1 MKNFLRSI
9 ICLIA
14 VFLIP
19 LTAAAAPKFWHHNSY
34 DLSKINTI
42 IVNDIDIKSESNG
55 NFVSEKNIKDSIM
68 SSIYAAAE
76 NKDLLVLKSED
87 WKAEEREALT
97 ETDLLKKSA
106 KKKKVL
112 DAVKLNITVHK
123 LGYTYKT
130 IPAHYENK
138 IEYVKSQVKDSNGGT
153 KEVQVPVPYQKY
165 VPEITYY
172 NAYVE
177 IVYNIYD
184 PETDTLIFNCR
195 DYRYRSDTYGTSG
208 MVERT
213 GKDLIKNIL
222 KSK

>member
-1 MKNFLRSI
+1 MKKFLNFI
-9 ICLIA
+9 TCLIA

-19 LTAAAAPKFWHHNSY
+19 LTAAAAPKFWHHNDY
-34 DLSKINTI
+34 DLSKIDTV
-42 IVNDIDIKSESNG
+42 IVNDIDIKSESSG
-55 NFVSEKNIKDSIM
+55 SFVSEQNIEDSIM

-76 NKDLLVLKSED
+76 KKDLLIVRADDYEADDTIL
-87 WKAEEREALT
+87 AEET
-97 ETDLLKKSA
+97 KPTKKSA
-106 KKKKVL
+106 KNKKVL
-112 DAVKLNITVHK
+112 DKVKLNITVNK

-153 KEVQVPVPYQKY
+153 KDVQVPVPYQKY

-172 NAYVE
+172 NAYLEV
-177 IVYNIYD
+177 IYNVYD
-184 PETDTLIFNCR
+184 PETNTLIFNCR

-208 MVERT
+208 MLERT